1 MLEDESGRLRLT
13 GNALRSTHLV
23 TGVIIAALGTET
35 SNGDFDVIDIKV
47 PDFPPQPKRWERAIS
62 DKTDTKLKQVSNTRD
77 TKRSSK
83 IALISGLGVSG
94 SSTDSLALDLLTD
107 YLLGYT
113 GADGE
118 DDTSPTRIS
127 RLIIAGNSLGD
138 AEVPNAANTDNLD
151 AALPKKRQAKKYGY
165 DASAYNPSP
174 ITQLDNFLSE
184 ILPSIP
190 VTLMP
195 GETDPANVSLPQQGI
210 HRAMLPR
217 ARLYCSDGDSDAEPG
232 WFDSVTNPWEGY
244 VDGWRLW
251 GCSGQN
257 VDDVLRYLDFA
268 DEDGNIDAV
277 GSDGETRLKVMEAM
291 LRWRCAV
298 PTAPD
303 TLCTSRPIGTE
314 CNANTDNNRVLPLPI
329 TRPLHLTNLS
339 PFVLRRQP
347 DTIQK
352 CHGRRQLYLPTGWA
366 RCRNARCVGG
376 RSFNNQS
383 TGGRDSQVPSHGR
396 IGAGG
401 YGDVGRGS
409 GQIPGF

>member
-47 PDFPPQPKRWERAIS
+47 PDFPPQPKRWERATS
-62 DKTDTKLKQVSNTRD
+62 DKMDSKLKQASSNHD
-77 TKRSSK
+77 TKGSSK
-83 IALISGLGVSG
+83 IALVSGLGVTG

-113 GADGE
+113 GDDRE
-118 DDTSPTRIS
+118 DDISPTRIS
-127 RLIIAGNSLGD
+127 RLIIAGNSLVD
-138 AEVPNAANTDNLD
+138 AEVPNETNTDNPE
-151 AALPKKRQAKKYGY
+151 AGVPKKKQVKKYGY

-174 ITQLDNFLSE
+174 ITQLDAFLSE

-195 GETDPANVSLPQQGI
+195 GETDPANVALPQQGI

-268 DEDGNIDAV
+268 DEDGYVDAV
-277 GSDGETRLKVMEAM
+277 GTDGETRLRIMEAM

-303 TLCTSRPIGTE
+303 TLCKSPFNRHPMQNS
-314 CNANTDNNRVLPLPI
+314 NAVNRVLSFPI
-329 TRPLHLTNLS
+329 TRPFYLTSLP
-339 PFVLRRQP
+339 PFVLCRQP

-352 CHGRRQLYLPTGWA
+352 CHVRRRLYISTGWA
-366 RCRNARCVGG
+366 RCSNARCLG
-376 RSFNNQS
+376 RRSIGNQS
-383 TGGRDSQVPSHGR
+383 
-396 IGAGG
+396 AG
-401 YGDVGRGS
+401 DRNS
-409 GQIPGF
+409 